1 MGRRPEGARTGW
13 TDETG
18 EARAAGFLSAAEAQ
32 RFVNACLTQV
42 GADTRSADDA
52 TRSLVGASLRG
63 TDSHGVRLLPH
74 YCKAL
79 TGGRVQG
86 SPRMVFERTAVAA
99 GVLDADHGLGHTAS
113 YRAVDHAGSIAE
125 ENGIGV
131 VGIIN
136 SSHFGAAGS
145 YALAA
150 AEAGMIGL
158 VICNSDAFVLPHNGS
173 RAFHGTNPIAFSA
186 PVPEAKPFLLDM
198 ATSAVPW
205 NRIQQFAA
213 SGRTLP
219 PGTAV
224 DANGVETQDP
234 RAAAGLLPLG
244 GLAFGHKGSGLAA
257 MIDVMSALMTGMPH
271 SARLLPMGGEDMTTP
286 RQVSHSVMVMRRDM
300 FVAAEAFDAA
310 MTAYRRDM
318 NDVPAADG
326 ATVLMPG
333 QKEWL
338 AFEERTAGGIP
349 FTADQIATFEA
360 LAADL
365 GVASPEFGPSSDST

>member
-1 MGRRPEGARTGW
+1 MGSRLNEGH
-13 TDETG
+13 ETLNSKSDHSAPKAVLPVS
-18 EARAAGFLSAAEAQ
+18 EAE
-32 RFVNACLTQV
+32 RFVRACLRQA
-42 GADTRSADDA
+42 GADQRSGDDT

-79 TGGRVQG
+79 AGGRVHGQPHM
-86 SPRMVFERTAVAA
+86 SFQRTAVAA
-99 GVLDADHGLGHTAS
+99 GLLDADHGLGHTAS
-113 YRAVDHAGSIAE
+113 YRAVDHAMSIAE

-131 VGIIN
+131 VGVTN

-158 VICNSDAFVLPHNGS
+158 VICNSDAFVFPHNGS
-173 RAFHGTNPIAFSA
+173 QAFHGTNPIAFSA
-186 PVPEAKPFLLDM
+186 PVPDAKPFLLDM

-205 NRIQQFAA
+205 NRIQQYAA
-213 SGRTLP
+213 SGRALP
-219 PGTAV
+219 PGAAV
-224 DANGVETQDP
+224 DANSMETQDP
-234 RAAAGLLPLG
+234 GAAAGLLPLG

-257 MIDVMSALMTGMPH
+257 MIDVMCALMTGMPH
-271 SARLLPMGGEDMTTP
+271 SARILPMAGEDMATP

-300 FVAAEAFDAA
+300 FIAADAFDAA

-318 NDVPAADG
+318 NAIPAADG
-326 ATVLMPG
+326 TAVLMPG

-338 AFEERTAGGIP
+338 AFDERSAGGIP
-349 FTADQIATFEA
+349 FTADQIATFDA
-360 LAADL
+360 LATET
-365 GVASPEFGPSSDST
+365 GVAAPEYHM

>member
-1 MGRRPEGARTGW
+1 M
-13 TDETG
+13 
-18 EARAAGFLSAAEAQ
+18 
-32 RFVNACLTQV
+32 
-42 GADTRSADDA
+42 RSADDA

-79 TGGRVQG
+79 AGGRVRG
-86 SPRMVFERTAVAA
+86 APRMAFQRTAVAA
-99 GVLDADHGLGHTAS
+99 GLLDADHGLGHSAA
-113 YRAVDHAGSIAE
+113 YRAVDHAMSIAE

-131 VGIIN
+131 VGITN

-158 VICNSDAFVLPHNGS
+158 VICNSDAFVFPHNGS
-173 RAFHGTNPIAFSA
+173 RAFHGTNPIAFAA

-213 SGRTLP
+213 SGRVLP
-219 PGTAV
+219 PGAAV
-224 DANGVETQDP
+224 DANAKETQDP
-234 RAAAGLLPLG
+234 GAVAGLLPLG
-244 GLAFGHKGSGLAA
+244 GLDFGHKGSGLAA
-257 MIDVMSALMTGMPH
+257 MVDVMCALMTGMPH
-271 SARLLPMGGEDMTTP
+271 SVRILPMGGDDMATP

-300 FVAAEAFDAA
+300 FINADDFDAA

-318 NDVPAADG
+318 NAIPAADG
-326 ATVLMPG
+326 TAVLMPG

-338 AFEERTAGGIP
+338 AFDERSAGGIP
-349 FTADQIATFEA
+349 FTADLVTTFNA
-360 LAADL
+360 LAGDI
-365 GVASPEFGPSSDST
+365 GVAPPQFVPSPDTDIKHRMRHDR